1 MTEIFEKLLET
12 KRKHIPVCLCI
23 VIGTNGAVPRH
34 AGSKMLVYQDGSI
47 FGTVGGGQA
56 EAETIK
62 TAVQALG
69 DGRPQLLYYT
79 LNANDPD
86 SVGVC
91 GGDLTIYIEPQVGQP
106 ILLIL
111 GAGHVGRSVAKFG
124 RQLNFWVIV
133 ADDRENLLE
142 PDEFPEGVEL
152 VSSPISEIATQLP
165 INNQI
170 YVVGVS
176 RGSDVDIE
184 GVPSLLEVQ
193 PAYIGLIGSK
203 KRWDATKK
211 GLLQVGVSE
220 DKINQIKSPI
230 GLDIEAETP
239 DEIAVSIMAQIIQ
252 VRNTAN

>member
-1 MTEIFEKLLET
+1 MSEIFEKLLEA

-62 TAVQALG
+62 TAIQALA

-79 LNANDPD
+79 LNASDPN

-91 GGDLTIYIEPQVGQP
+91 GGDLKVYIEPQVGQP

-111 GAGHVGRSVAKFG
+111 GAGHVGRSVAKLG
-124 RQLNFWVIV
+124 RQLNFRVIV
-133 ADDRENLLE
+133 TDDREDLLVPE
-142 PDEFPEGVEL
+142 EFPEGVEL
-152 VSSPISEIATQLP
+152 LSSPISETASQLP

-176 RGSDVDIE
+176 KGSDVDIE
-184 GVPSLLEVQ
+184 GVPSLLEVE

-203 KRWDATKK
+203 KRWDATKN
-211 GLLQVGVSE
+211 GLREMGVTE
-220 DKINQIKSPI
+220 EKIEKIKSPI

-252 VRNTAN
+252 VRNSRN